1 MDALTALL
9 SGKSIPDAARVAGVD
24 QSTVRRWLRDDASFR
39 EALAAGRR
47 EVLWN
52 AMDVTAAAARTAA
65 ETVVKI
71 MTNTR
76 VRPHV
81 RLMAA
86 KLVLETLTRWM
97 ELQDFDIRL
106 RKLEGN
112 DATE

>member
-1 MDALTALL
+1 MSALTALL
-9 SGKSIPDAARVAGVD
+9 SGKSVLESATAAGVD
-24 QSTVRRWLRDDASFR
+24 PTTLRRWLREDMAFS

-52 AMDVTAAAARTAA
+52 AMDVTAAAARLAA
-65 ETVVKI
+65 ETVVSI
-71 MTNTR
+71 MKNKQT
-76 VRPHV
+76 RPHI

-86 KLVLETLTRWM
+86 KLLLETLTRWM